1 MLFALKC
8 HALLDVGVAAEKR
21 AENSKPW
28 WVGGSVQNDDRDD
41 GDECFFHGPVC
52 DWSSAVPMQEYARMK
67 CCRHTLLQRGQTPE
81 SKVAAHRGGERRNR
95 RGFVEAGQL
104 KNVAE
109 KGLVAASIGGAG
121 EGKTMCI
128 GRSGGEGTGGIGG
141 RQPQDSSGH
150 QPRVRGQQAGTFVCA
165 SWEEVLL
172 CVQEAV

>member
-1 MLFALKC
+1 MFFS
-8 HALLDVGVAAEKR
+8 R
-21 AENSKPW
+21 ACLRLEF
-28 WVGGSVQNDDRDD
+28 R
-41 GDECFFHGPVC
+41 GP
-52 DWSSAVPMQEYARMK
+52 YARICK
-67 CCRHTLLQRGQTPE
+67 NEVLPPHAVTARSDPE